1 MVLIIILAD
10 AVPRTRAKASAVS
23 PFFAGGLHLR
33 GCLDKNV
40 RMSGRGRCLR
50 EHNKGG
56 DNRGTELTFGEQ
68 LPGELGD
75 TGNL

>member
-23 PFFAGGLHLR
+23 PFLGGGLHLR

-40 RMSGRGRCLR
+40 TMSGRGRCLR

-68 LPGELGD
+68 FPGELGD